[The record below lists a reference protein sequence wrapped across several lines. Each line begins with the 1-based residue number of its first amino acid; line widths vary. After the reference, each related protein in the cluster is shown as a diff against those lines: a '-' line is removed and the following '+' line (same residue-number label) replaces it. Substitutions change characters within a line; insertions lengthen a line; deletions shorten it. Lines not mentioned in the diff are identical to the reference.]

1 MKDFRLVFLSL
12 FILIRPGLTQNILIG
27 HLKHAEKPVHQVSIE
42 IIPEKG
48 SPFHQFTSD
57 KSDFQITLPFQN
69 TYTIKFLHPEYHTTY
84 IWVNTN
90 IPEDKKNYRMITEF
104 EVLLYS
110 KNDEDINK
118 EIFNEPS
125 QKFQFNGVNKIVN
138 DTAWLRN
145 FHARLIRTNVL
156 HQIEYN
162 PDAAKIPVNVCA
174 KFFLENM
181 NNIPLVLEEV
191 QLVNKQN
198 QIIKKTRTNRFGQ
211 LVITGIYADQLH
223 EIKLFTNKNQ
233 TGGKDI
239 YIRNNDSTFLKKTI
253 PDQEGIYVWKLTSE
267 DWKKLLCHQPEY
279 YIGGKLVLTTKN
291 NKDFYSEKNVY
302 LCNQFNTVVKTTKTN
317 RLGMFA
323 FEDVKPDQTYFIG
336 VDTNGIQKTDRLDLL
351 NKEDRFVG
359 RIDSFA
365 GKRYIHRI
373 LTDGNDKH
381 QMLLLSE
388 KDLRMDINAKI
399 YQKTPGQPLDA
410 KVTVMNDKYKA
421 IDSVRVN
428 TLGEFTFKYL
438 PFIKRFYLEFEPEN
452 DAMLDQLSQLLLYGK
467 EGEFIKAFTNL
478 KGKKFVYKPI
488 APEISKIRD
497 VSMEDP
503 WLELSLGNNQMSSG
517 QNKNPVIT
525 EKILFE
531 FNKYTIQESS
541 EDILDKI
548 AFVLKENT
556 SYRLIISA
564 FTDCI
569 GNAKDNLEL
578 SIKRAEAV
586 KQYLIQKGVQASRM
600 QTKGYGEAQPL
611 NHCVDGVNCSEMEHA
626 VNRRVEFTIITNK

>member
-1 MKDFRLVFLSL
+1 MKGFCIALLL
-12 FILIRPGLTQNILIG
+12 FILIRWPFAQNILIG
-27 HLKHAEKPVHQVSIE
+27 HLKHAEVPVNQVSIE

-48 SPFHQFTSD
+48 SPFRQFTAD

-69 TYTIKFLHPEYHTTY
+69 TYTINFLHPEYHKTY

-90 IPEDKKNYRMITEF
+90 VPEDKKSYRMITEF
-104 EVLLYS
+104 EVLLYN
-110 KNDEDINK
+110 KNDEDVNK
-118 EIFNEPS
+118 EVFNEPS

-145 FHARLIRTNVL
+145 YYARLVRTNVL

-162 PDAAKIPVNVCA
+162 PGAAKIPVNVCA
-174 KFFLENM
+174 LFYLENM
-181 NNIPLVLEEV
+181 NAIPLVLEEV
-191 QLVNKQN
+191 HLLDKQN
-198 QIIKKTRTNRFGQ
+198 QIVKRTRTNRFGQ
-211 LVITGIYADQLH
+211 LILTGIYADQLN
-223 EIKLFTNKNQ
+223 EIRLLTKKNQ

-239 YIRNNDSTFLKKTI
+239 YIRNNDSTFLKKTVS
-253 PDQEGIYVWKLTSE
+253 DRDGIYVWKLSGE
-267 DWKKLLCHQPEY
+267 EWKKLLCNQPEY
-279 YIGGKLVLTTKN
+279 YIGGKLILTTKKS
-291 NKDFYSEKNVY
+291 KDFYSERNVY
-302 LCNQFNTVVKTTKTN
+302 LCNQFNTVIKTTKTN

-336 VDTNGIQKTDRLDLL
+336 VDTNGIQRTDRLDLL

-359 RIDSFA
+359 RIDSLA

-373 LTDGNDKH
+373 VTDGNDKH

-399 YQKTPGQPLDA
+399 YQKSPGQPLDA
-410 KVTVMNDKYKA
+410 KVTVMNEKYKP
-421 IDSVRVN
+421 IDSVKVN
-428 TLGEFTFKYL
+428 NIGDFTFKYL

-452 DAMLDQLSQLLLYGK
+452 EITFDQLSQLLLYGK

-488 APEISKIRD
+488 SPEISKMRD
-497 VSMEDP
+497 VNMEDP
-503 WLELSLGNNQMSSG
+503 WLELSLGNNQTKFA
-517 QNKNPVIT
+517 QNQNPVIT

-531 FNKYTIQESS
+531 FNKYEIQESS
-541 EDILDKI
+541 KDILDKI
-548 AFVLKENT
+548 AFVLKENLD
-556 SYRLIISA
+556 YQLIISA

-569 GNAKDNLEL
+569 GNARDNLEL

-586 KQYLIQKGVQASRM
+586 KQYLVKKGIQASRL
-600 QTKGYGEAQPL
+600 QTKGFGEGIPL